1 MQNTSNY
8 KHYRYH
14 KGESAELDAQYKE
27 AAVYGKIRLARD
39 GLFWRHGLGQYYV
52 PLQGISRIFRRIQE
66 VRGKL
71 CCGAQN
77 FNIEYLVLIL
87 PEGEEL
93 VLHIG
98 DDVKNRAE
106 ALLEHLKQ
114 AHPEI
119 AYGKV

>member
-1 MQNTSNY
+1 MQKTSSY
-8 KHYRYH
+8 KPYRYH

-27 AAVYGKIRLARD
+27 AAVFSKIRVAQD
-39 GLFWRHGLGQYYV
+39 GLFWRHGLGQYYI
-52 PLQGISRIFRRIQE
+52 PFQGLQRIFRRVQE

-87 PEGEEL
+87 PENQEL

-106 ALLEHLKQ
+106 ALLEYLKQ
-114 AHPEI
+114 VRPEI
-119 AYGKV
+119 PYGKV